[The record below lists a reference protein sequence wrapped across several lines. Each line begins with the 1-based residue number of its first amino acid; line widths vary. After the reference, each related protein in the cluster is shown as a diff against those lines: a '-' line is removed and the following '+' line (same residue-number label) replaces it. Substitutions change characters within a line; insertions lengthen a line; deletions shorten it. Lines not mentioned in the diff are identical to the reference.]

1 MSDSPLYHQIYL
13 DLLTKIE
20 SGEYSENA
28 YLPAERVLCDEYHV
42 SRSTIRRTLN
52 DLEQEGYI
60 TRIHGNGNFVRPK
73 AYDQSLS
80 KAHSFAGEL
89 LTQGVQLRN
98 EILDYE
104 LITTD
109 KYLSSLETV
118 KHDVPPHS
126 RWHKL
131 TRLRFAG
138 ACPLM
143 IETSYMLQSRFLS
156 IDVNVLQEKSLY
168 AYLKNFY
175 GINITDTDETLSP
188 VFSNAN
194 ERTLLQIPT
203 HVPCMLCER
212 FCYEG
217 DYLTVV
223 HRTVVRG
230 DKFKFKVSS
239 YHVGE
244 RIAETPET

>member
-1 MSDSPLYHQIYL
+1 MSDSPLYYQIYL

-73 AYDQSLS
+73 TYDQSLS
-80 KAHSFAGEL
+80 KAHSFSDSLRA
-89 LTQGVQLRN
+89 QGVRLTNQVL
-98 EILDYE
+98 EYE
-104 LITTD
+104 LIVTD
-109 KYLSSLETV
+109 KYLSSLEAV
-118 KHDVPPHS
+118 KHDVPPSS

-131 TRLRFAG
+131 TRLRSANTY
-138 ACPLM
+138 PLM

-156 IDVNVLQEKSLY
+156 IDAAVVKDGSLY
-168 AYLKNFY
+168 AYLGDRY
-175 GINITDTDETLSP
+175 GMEITDTDETLSP
-188 VFSNAN
+188 VISNSN

-217 DYLTVV
+217 DYLTVI

-239 YHVGE
+239 YRVGE
-244 RIAETPET
+244 SISEDT

>member
-1 MSDSPLYHQIYL
+1 MSDSPLYYQVYL
-13 DLLTKIE
+13 DLLAKIE

-60 TRIHGNGNFVRPK
+60 TRIHGNGNLIRPK
-73 AYDQSLS
+73 KYDQSLS
-80 KAHSFAGEL
+80 KAHSFAESL
-89 LTQGVQLRN
+89 LLQGIQLEN
-98 EILDYE
+98 EILNYE

-109 KYLSSLETV
+109 KYLSSLDTV
-118 KHDVPPHS
+118 KHDIPPNS

-131 TRLRFAG
+131 TRLRS
-138 ACPLM
+138 ACAHPLM

-156 IDVNVLQEKSLY
+156 IDVNVLQGHSLY
-168 AYLKNFY
+168 AYLKKFY
-175 GINITDTDETLSP
+175 SVNITDTDEALSP
-188 VFSNAN
+188 LLSNAN
-194 ERTLLQIPT
+194 ERMLLQIPP

-217 DYLTVV
+217 EYLTVL

-239 YHVGE
+239 YRAGNCS
-244 RIAETPET
+244 PENT